1 MKNILLTGASGF
13 IGKHLF
19 EKIKLN
25 YQVHLL
31 LRSPSKIHEYTH
43 VYENIDAS
51 SDFSTALGS
60 IDCVI
65 HLAARAHILKEQAA
79 LPLEQFRAVN
89 RDLTLNLAKQA
100 AKNGVKRFIYISSI
114 GVNGVCN
121 ESPFKFSD
129 DPMPVDDYALSKLE
143 AEQDLRCLA
152 KETGMEVVI
161 IRPPLVYGK
170 GAPGNFERLVKLT
183 SRNLPL
189 PLGAINN
196 KRSFVSVDNLTDLIV
211 TCIDHPQAKNE
222 TFLVSDDEDVSTSQ
236 LLVKMLSAQGKP
248 NMLIPIP
255 VNILK
260 LLGSIFKRKAVIER
274 FTNSLTVDIEHTKKT
289 LGWLPPISLDEGIA
303 RCFNENYKDK

>member
-25 YQVHLL
+25 YQVYLL
-31 LRSPSKIHEYTH
+31 LRSPSKIHEFTH
-43 VYENIDAS
+43 VYESLDAC
-51 SDFSTALGS
+51 SDFSAVLGG

-65 HLAARAHILKEQAA
+65 HLAARAHILKDEAA

-89 RDLTLNLAKQA
+89 RDLTLSLAKQA

-121 ESPFKFSD
+121 EKPFTFSD
-129 DPMPVDDYALSKLE
+129 EPRPVDDYALSKLE
-143 AEQDLRCLA
+143 AEESLRLLSA
-152 KETGMEVVI
+152 ESGMEVVI

-170 GAPGNFERLVKLT
+170 DAPGNFKRLIKLT
-183 SRNLPL
+183 EMSLPL
-189 PLGAINN
+189 PLGAIHN

-211 TCIDHPQAKNE
+211 TCIDHPHAKNE

-236 LLVKMLSAQGKP
+236 LLAKLLKVQGKP

-260 LLGSIFKRKAVIER
+260 LLGSIVKRKAVIER

-289 LGWLPPISLDEGIA
+289 LGWLPPLSLDEGIA
-303 RCFNENYKDK
+303 RCFNENYKD